1 MKNMF
6 ALLNKKWKELRQRKN
21 IRSEIFLLRRDL
33 AQQQLDLAQ
42 LRSTLQVGLDV
53 NFRSPS
59 WAIICLRGR
68 SDYIKLVTLPDR
80 DIQGIRQFLH
90 QFDRE
95 NVAIDLP
102 HGMNRDLFF

>member
-1 MKNMF
+1 VGSIL
-6 ALLNKKWKELRQRKN
+6 ALLHKKWKALRRRKN
-21 IRSEIFLLRRDL
+21 IWAEILLLQHDL
-33 AQQQLDLAQ
+33 KRQQFDLAQ
-42 LRSTLQVGLDV
+42 LRSMLQVGLDV

-59 WAIICLRGR
+59 WAIICIQGR

-80 DIQGIRQFLH
+80 DIQRIRQFLH

-102 HGMNRDLFF
+102 YGMHKDLFF